1 MTFANDTRIYEKI
14 VELHDT
20 MVNEWKAE
28 TSDPDFITQCVFQ
41 SIPTFFAQHSIKKGG
56 NMLGLERLNENFVM
70 LPFKIAVKSTDL
82 EVLARKKLRSSGE
95 QIQVYAA
102 SLDGLVD
109 WQYLNYADSY
119 QVCAD
124 SITALQLA
132 DGLSEPT

>member
-14 VELHDT
+14 VELHET

-95 QIQVYAA
+95 QIQV
-102 SLDGLVD
+102 
-109 WQYLNYADSY
+109 
-119 QVCAD
+119 
-124 SITALQLA
+124 
-132 DGLSEPT
+132 